1 VAGEP
6 FTLKYKLG
14 NKGPNTAQN
23 VVINIQ
29 LPEGLN
35 YVGAQVDT
43 GSVSYNANNRM
54 LTWIL
59 DSVPMGDPYLNLT
72 VISPVGGS
80 FTIKP
85 VIRSGTF
92 NSNLDP
98 TGIFSFSVQGNGS
111 KGTVVNAASTTRTVP
126 LKSTG
131 TPVNYL
137 VLAVLMVVSGLIAPK
152 IKK

>member
-1 VAGEP
+1 
-6 FTLKYKLG
+6 LKYKLG

-23 VVINIQ
+23 VVIYVP

-72 VISPVGGS
+72 VISTAGGS
-80 FTIKP
+80 FTIRP
-85 VIRSGTF
+85 VISSGTF
-92 NSNLDP
+92 NANLDP
-98 TGIFSFSVQGNGS
+98 TGIFSFNVQGNGS
-111 KGTVVNAASTTRTVP
+111 NKRCQHHQNRAHEEYRNTSELPGTGCFDGDKWVNCT
-126 LKSTG
+126 
-131 TPVNYL
+131 
-137 VLAVLMVVSGLIAPK
+137 
-152 IKK
+152 

>member
-1 VAGEP
+1 
-6 FTLKYKLG
+6 LKYKLG

-23 VVINIQ
+23 VVIYIP

-43 GSVSYNANNRM
+43 GSVSYNANNQT

-72 VISPVGGS
+72 VISTAGGS
-80 FTIKP
+80 FTIRP
-85 VIRSGTF
+85 VISSGTF
-92 NSNLDP
+92 NANLDP
-98 TGIFSFSVQGNGS
+98 TGIFSFNVQGNGS
-111 KGTVVNAASTTRTVP
+111 KGTVINAASTIKTVP
-126 LKSTG
+126 MESTG